1 MREVRRPRRWRVAA
15 GMFLMLV
22 APGIVVAVV
31 LHLSDRYDVHL
42 VERQAEMWA
51 HRRLIALAEGARPA
65 PFVSD
70 GCSGGM
76 SAIWREA
83 GIRFPQVGDSPPW
96 EACCIAHDRA
106 YHSAGGVATAEASF
120 EARLDADR
128 SLRACAAA
136 AGPDT
141 DVLAEAMYLAVR
153 AGGGPCSGL
162 PWRWGYGLPPCHLA
176 ATPVG
181 PPG

>member
-1 MREVRRPRRWRVAA
+1 M
-15 GMFLMLV
+15 LM
-22 APGIVVAVV
+22 APGVVVGVV
-31 LHLSDRYDVHL
+31 LHLSDRYDVHM

-51 HRRLIALAEGARPA
+51 HRRLISLAEGAKPA
-65 PFVSD
+65 PFTSD

-76 SAIWREA
+76 SATWREA
-83 GIRFPQVGDSPPW
+83 GIHFPLVGDSPPW

-106 YHSAGGVATAEASF
+106 YHVAGGAVTAEASF

-128 SLRACAAA
+128 RLRACVAA

-162 PWRWGYGLPPCHLA
+162 PWRWGFGFPPCHLA
-176 ATPVG
+176 ATPSL
-181 PPG
+181 PPS